1 MQQGKI
7 INDPVYGFIQFQHP
21 LLLRIIEH
29 PWFQRLRYIKQ
40 MGMAPIVYPG
50 AIHTRFQHSLG
61 ACHLISKALTILKSK
76 GITITEEEFVGAQI
90 AILLHDIGHGPFSH
104 ALEFTLLDGI
114 THEQL
119 SIQIMEA
126 FNQQWDGQ
134 LKTAIA
140 IYKDAYPK
148 KFLHRLVSSQLD
160 VDRLDYLNRDSFFSG
175 VSEGVIGYDRILHM
189 LNVVDDKIVVEEKG
203 IHSIEKFIVA
213 RRLMYWQVYLHK
225 TVLGAEKLLINI
237 LKRAKELAKNKVE
250 LFASPSLRALLYQ
263 KKDAIQDVT
272 LELFC
277 SLDDTDMQSAIKV
290 WQSHNDEV
298 LSRLCTMLLQ
308 RKLYKVQLLSLSE
321 ANSIEHYKEHF
332 LAAHPSL
339 ADHIDYFVFEG
350 ITSNN
355 TYDAT
360 DENILILQKNGLV
373 QDLSS
378 VEHALINDTLS
389 KPITKRYLCYTL
401 PLL

>member
-21 LLLRIIEH
+21 LLLQIIEH
-29 PWFQRLRYIKQ
+29 SWFQRLRYIKQ

-61 ACHLISKALTILKSK
+61 ACHLITKALSVLRSK
-76 GITITEEEFVGAQI
+76 DIAITEDEFLGTQI

-126 FNQQWDGQ
+126 FNRQWHGQ
-134 LKTAIA
+134 LDTAIA
-140 IYKDAYPK
+140 IYSNTYPK
-148 KFLHRLVSSQLD
+148 QFLHQLVSSQLD

-250 LFASPSLRALLYQ
+250 LFASPSLSTLLYHN
-263 KKDAIQDVT
+263 KDNNKAVS

-277 SLDDTDMQSAIKV
+277 SLDDTDIQSAIKV
-290 WQSHNDEV
+290 WQNHNDEV
-298 LSRLCTMLLQ
+298 LSRLCIMLLQ
-308 RKLYKVQLLSLSE
+308 RNLYKVQLLSLSE
-321 ANSIEHYKEHF
+321 PNTIDQFKERF
-332 LAAHPSL
+332 LAAHPTL

-350 ITSNN
+350 LTSNN
-355 TYDAT
+355 TYDAM

-378 VEHALINDTLS
+378 VDHALINDTLS

-401 PLL
+401 P

>member
-1 MQQGKI
+1 
-7 INDPVYGFIQFQHP
+7 
-21 LLLRIIEH
+21 
-29 PWFQRLRYIKQ
+29 
-40 MGMAPIVYPG
+40 
-50 AIHTRFQHSLG
+50 
-61 ACHLISKALTILKSK
+61 
-76 GITITEEEFVGAQI
+76 
-90 AILLHDIGHGPFSH
+90 
-104 ALEFTLLDGI
+104 
-114 THEQL
+114 
-119 SIQIMEA
+119 MEA
-126 FNQQWDGQ
+126 FNRQWHGQ
-134 LKTAIA
+134 LDTAIA
-140 IYKDAYPK
+140 IYSNTYPK
-148 KFLHRLVSSQLD
+148 QFLHQLVSSQLD

-250 LFASPSLRALLYQ
+250 LFASPSLSTLLYHN
-263 KKDAIQDVT
+263 KDNNKAVS

-277 SLDDTDMQSAIKV
+277 SLDDTDIQSAIKV
-290 WQSHNDEV
+290 WQNHNDEV
-298 LSRLCTMLLQ
+298 LSRLCIMLLQ
-308 RKLYKVQLLSLSE
+308 RNLYKVQLLSLSE
-321 ANSIEHYKEHF
+321 PNTIDQFKERF

-350 ITSNN
+350 LTSNN

-378 VEHALINDTLS
+378 VDHALINDTLS

-401 PLL
+401 P

>member
-21 LLLRIIEH
+21 LLLQIIEH
-29 PWFQRLRYIKQ
+29 SWFQRLRYIKQ

-50 AIHTRFQHSLG
+50 AIHTSLG
-61 ACHLISKALTILKSK
+61 ACHLITKALSVLRSK
-76 GITITEEEFVGAQI
+76 DIAITEDEFLGTQI

-126 FNQQWDGQ
+126 FNRQWHGQ
-134 LKTAIA
+134 LDTAIA
-140 IYKDAYPK
+140 IYSNTYPK
-148 KFLHRLVSSQLD
+148 QFLHQLVSSQLD

-250 LFASPSLRALLYQ
+250 LFASPSLSTLLYHN
-263 KKDAIQDVT
+263 KDNNKSVS

-277 SLDDTDMQSAIKV
+277 SLDDTDIQSAIKV
-290 WQSHNDEV
+290 WQNHNDEV
-298 LSRLCTMLLQ
+298 LSRLCIMLLQ
-308 RKLYKVQLLSLSE
+308 RNLYKVQLLSLSE
-321 ANSIEHYKEHF
+321 PNTIDQFKERF
-332 LAAHPSL
+332 LAAHPTL

-350 ITSNN
+350 LTSNN

-378 VEHALINDTLS
+378 VDHALINDTLS

-401 PLL
+401 P

>member
-21 LLLRIIEH
+21 LLLQIIEH
-29 PWFQRLRYIKQ
+29 SWFQRLRYIKQ

-61 ACHLISKALTILKSK
+61 ACHLITKALSVLRSK
-76 GITITEEEFVGAQI
+76 DIAITEDEFVGTQI

-126 FNQQWDGQ
+126 FNRQWHGQ
-134 LKTAIA
+134 LDTAIA
-140 IYKDAYPK
+140 IYSNTYPK
-148 KFLHRLVSSQLD
+148 QFLHQLVSSQLD

-250 LFASPSLRALLYQ
+250 LFASPSLSTLLYHN
-263 KKDAIQDVT
+263 KDNNKVVS

-277 SLDDTDMQSAIKV
+277 SLDDTDIQSAIKV

-298 LSRLCTMLLQ
+298 LSRLCNMLLQ

-321 ANSIEHYKEHF
+321 SNTIDQYKERF

-339 ADHIDYFVFEG
+339 ANHIDYFVFEG
-350 ITSNN
+350 LTSNN

-401 PLL
+401 P

>member
-21 LLLRIIEH
+21 LLLQIIEH
-29 PWFQRLRYIKQ
+29 SWFQRLRYIKQ

-61 ACHLISKALTILKSK
+61 ACHLITKALSVLRSK
-76 GITITEEEFVGAQI
+76 GITITEDEFIGTQI
-90 AILLHDIGHGPFSH
+90 AILLHDVGHGPFSH

-126 FNQQWDGQ
+126 FNRQWHGQ
-134 LKTAIA
+134 LDTAIA
-140 IYKDAYPK
+140 IYSNTYPK
-148 KFLHRLVSSQLD
+148 QFLHQLVSSQLD

-250 LFASPSLRALLYQ
+250 LFASPSLSTLLYHNNDNN
-263 KKDAIQDVT
+263 KAVS

-277 SLDDTDMQSAIKV
+277 SLDDTDIQSAIKV

-298 LSRLCTMLLQ
+298 LSRLCNMLLQ

-321 ANSIEHYKEHF
+321 SNTIDQHKERF

-339 ADHIDYFVFEG
+339 ANHIDYFVFEG
-350 ITSNN
+350 LTSNN

-401 PLL
+401 P

>member
-21 LLLRIIEH
+21 LLLQIIEH
-29 PWFQRLRYIKQ
+29 SWFQRLRYIKQ

-61 ACHLISKALTILKSK
+61 ACHLITKALSVLRSK
-76 GITITEEEFVGAQI
+76 DIAITEDEFLGTQI

-126 FNQQWDGQ
+126 FNRQWHGQ
-134 LKTAIA
+134 LDTAIA
-140 IYKDAYPK
+140 IYSNSYPK
-148 KFLHRLVSSQLD
+148 QFLHQLVSSQLD

-250 LFASPSLRALLYQ
+250 LFASPSLSTLLYHN
-263 KKDAIQDVT
+263 KDNNKAVS

-277 SLDDTDMQSAIKV
+277 SLDDTDIQSAIKV
-290 WQSHNDEV
+290 WQNHNDEV
-298 LSRLCTMLLQ
+298 LSRLCIMLLQ
-308 RKLYKVQLLSLSE
+308 RNLYKVQLLSLSE
-321 ANSIEHYKEHF
+321 PNTIDQYKERF
-332 LAAHPSL
+332 LAAHPTL

-350 ITSNN
+350 LTSNN

-378 VEHALINDTLS
+378 VDHALINDTLS

-401 PLL
+401 P

>member
-21 LLLRIIEH
+21 LLLQIIEH
-29 PWFQRLRYIKQ
+29 SWFQRLRYIKQ

-61 ACHLISKALTILKSK
+61 ACHLITKALSVLRSK
-76 GITITEEEFVGAQI
+76 DIAITEDEFLGTQI

-126 FNQQWDGQ
+126 FNRQWHGQ
-134 LKTAIA
+134 LDTAIA
-140 IYKDAYPK
+140 IYSNTYPK
-148 KFLHRLVSSQLD
+148 QFLHQLVSSQLD

-250 LFASPSLRALLYQ
+250 LFASPSLSTLLYHN
-263 KKDAIQDVT
+263 KDNNKSVS

-277 SLDDTDMQSAIKV
+277 SLDDTDIQSAIKV
-290 WQSHNDEV
+290 WQNHNDEV
-298 LSRLCTMLLQ
+298 LSRLCIMLLQ
-308 RKLYKVQLLSLSE
+308 RNLYKVQLLSLSE
-321 ANSIEHYKEHF
+321 PNTIDQYKERF
-332 LAAHPSL
+332 LAAHPTL

-350 ITSNN
+350 LTSNN

-378 VEHALINDTLS
+378 VDHALINDTLS

-401 PLL
+401 P

>member
-1 MQQGKI
+1 MQKGKI
-7 INDPVYGFIQFQHP
+7 INDPVYGFIQFQDP
-21 LLLRIIEH
+21 LLLQIIEH
-29 PWFQRLRYIKQ
+29 RWFQRLRYIKQ
-40 MGMAPIVYPG
+40 MGMAHIVYPG

-61 ACHLISKALTILKSK
+61 ACHLITKALNILKSK
-76 GITITEEEFVGAQI
+76 GIDITEEEFVSTQI
-90 AILLHDIGHGPFSH
+90 AILLHDMGHGPFSH

-119 SIQIMEA
+119 SIQIMES
-126 FNQQWDGQ
+126 FNLHWNGQ
-134 LKTAIA
+134 LTTSIA
-140 IYKDAYPK
+140 IYNNTYPK
-148 KFLHRLVSSQLD
+148 QFLHQLVSSQLD

-250 LFASPSLRALLYQ
+250 LFASPSLNALLYNN
-263 KKDAIQDVT
+263 KDINQAVS

-277 SLDDTDMQSAIKV
+277 SLDDTDIQSAIKV
-290 WQSHNDEV
+290 WQTHNDEV

-308 RKLYKVQLLSLSE
+308 RNLYKVQLLSLSE
-321 ANSIEHYKEHF
+321 TNNIQQHKEHF
-332 LAAHPSL
+332 LAIHPSL
-339 ADHIDYFVFEG
+339 ATHIDYFVFEG
-350 ITSNN
+350 LTSNN

-360 DENILILQKNGLV
+360 DENILILRKSGQV
-373 QDLSS
+373 QDISS
-378 VEHALINDTLS
+378 VEHALINASLS
-389 KPITKRYLCYTL
+389 MPITKRYLCYTL
-401 PLL
+401 P

>member
-21 LLLRIIEH
+21 LLLQIIEH
-29 PWFQRLRYIKQ
+29 SWFQRLRYIKQ

-61 ACHLISKALTILKSK
+61 ACHLITKALSVLRSK
-76 GITITEEEFVGAQI
+76 DIAITEDEFLGTQI

-126 FNQQWDGQ
+126 FNRQWHGQ
-134 LKTAIA
+134 LDTAIA
-140 IYKDAYPK
+140 IYSNTYPK
-148 KFLHRLVSSQLD
+148 QFLHQLVSSQLD

-250 LFASPSLRALLYQ
+250 LFASPSLSTLLYHN
-263 KKDAIQDVT
+263 KDNNKAVS

-277 SLDDTDMQSAIKV
+277 SLDDTDIQSAIKV
-290 WQSHNDEV
+290 WQNHNDEV
-298 LSRLCTMLLQ
+298 LSRLCIMLLQ
-308 RKLYKVQLLSLSE
+308 RNLYKVQLLSLSE
-321 ANSIEHYKEHF
+321 PNTIDQYKERF
-332 LAAHPSL
+332 LAAHPTL

-350 ITSNN
+350 LTSNN

-378 VEHALINDTLS
+378 VDHALINDTLS

-401 PLL
+401 P

>member
-21 LLLRIIEH
+21 LLLQIIEH
-29 PWFQRLRYIKQ
+29 NWFQRLRYIKQ

-61 ACHLISKALTILKSK
+61 ACHLITKALSVLRSK
-76 GITITEEEFVGAQI
+76 GITITEDEFIGTQI
-90 AILLHDIGHGPFSH
+90 AILLHDVGHGPFSH

-126 FNQQWDGQ
+126 FNRQWHGQ
-134 LKTAIA
+134 LDTAIA
-140 IYKDAYPK
+140 IYSNTYPK
-148 KFLHRLVSSQLD
+148 QFLHQLVSSQLD

-189 LNVVDDKIVVEEKG
+189 LNVVDDKIVIEEKG

-250 LFASPSLRALLYQ
+250 LFASPSLSTLLYHNNDNN
-263 KKDAIQDVT
+263 KAVS

-277 SLDDTDMQSAIKV
+277 SLDDTDIQSAIKV

-298 LSRLCTMLLQ
+298 LSRLCNMLLQ

-321 ANSIEHYKEHF
+321 SNTIDQHKERF

-339 ADHIDYFVFEG
+339 ANHIDYFVFEG
-350 ITSNN
+350 LTSNN

-401 PLL
+401 P

>member
-61 ACHLISKALTILKSK
+61 ACHLITKALTVLKSK
-76 GITITEEEFVGAQI
+76 GIAISEEEFVGTQI

-126 FNQQWDGQ
+126 FNLQWDGQ
-134 LKTAIA
+134 LTTAIA
-140 IYKDAYPK
+140 IYKDSYSK
-148 KFLHRLVSSQLD
+148 KFLHQLVSSQLD

-237 LKRAKELAKNKVE
+237 LKRAKELAKNKVA
-250 LFASPSLRALLYQ
+250 LFASPSLSALLYH
-263 KKDAIQDVT
+263 KKDDIQAVS

-277 SLDDTDMQSAIKV
+277 SLDDTDIQSAIKV

-298 LSRLCTMLLQ
+298 LSRLCNMLLQ
-308 RKLYKVQLLSLSE
+308 RTLYKVQLLSLSE
-321 ANSIEHYKEHF
+321 VNSIEQYKERF

-339 ADHIDYFVFEG
+339 ANHIDYFVFDG
-350 ITSNN
+350 LTSNN

-401 PLL
+401 P

>member
-61 ACHLISKALTILKSK
+61 ACHLITKALTVLKSK
-76 GITITEEEFVGAQI
+76 GIAISEEEFVGTQI

-126 FNQQWDGQ
+126 FNLQWDGQ
-134 LKTAIA
+134 LTTAIA
-140 IYKDAYPK
+140 IYKDSYSK
-148 KFLHRLVSSQLD
+148 KFLHQLVSSQLD

-237 LKRAKELAKNKVE
+237 LKRAKELAKNKVA
-250 LFASPSLRALLYQ
+250 LFASPSLSALLYH
-263 KKDAIQDVT
+263 KKEAIQAVS

-277 SLDDTDMQSAIKV
+277 SLDDTDIQSAIKV

-298 LSRLCTMLLQ
+298 LSRLCNMLLQ

-321 ANSIEHYKEHF
+321 VNSIEHYKERF

-339 ADHIDYFVFEG
+339 ANLIDYFVFEG
-350 ITSNN
+350 LTSNN

-401 PLL
+401 P

>member
-21 LLLRIIEH
+21 LLLQIIEH
-29 PWFQRLRYIKQ
+29 SWFQRLRYIKQ

-61 ACHLISKALTILKSK
+61 ACHLITKALSVLRSK
-76 GITITEEEFVGAQI
+76 DIAITEDEFLGTQI

-126 FNQQWDGQ
+126 FNRQWHGQ
-134 LKTAIA
+134 LNTAIA
-140 IYKDAYPK
+140 IYSNTYPK
-148 KFLHRLVSSQLD
+148 QFLHQLVSSQLD

-250 LFASPSLRALLYQ
+250 LFASPSLSTLLYHN
-263 KKDAIQDVT
+263 KDNNKAVS

-277 SLDDTDMQSAIKV
+277 SLDDTDIQSAIKV
-290 WQSHNDEV
+290 WQNHNDEV
-298 LSRLCTMLLQ
+298 LSRLCIMLLQ
-308 RKLYKVQLLSLSE
+308 RNLYKVQLLSLSE
-321 ANSIEHYKEHF
+321 PNTIDQFKERF

-350 ITSNN
+350 LTSNN

-378 VEHALINDTLS
+378 VDHALINDTLS

-401 PLL
+401 P

>member
-21 LLLRIIEH
+21 LLLQIIEH
-29 PWFQRLRYIKQ
+29 SWFQRLRYIKQ

-61 ACHLISKALTILKSK
+61 ACHLITKALSVLRSK
-76 GITITEEEFVGAQI
+76 DIAITEDEFLGTQI

-126 FNQQWDGQ
+126 FNRQWHGQ
-134 LKTAIA
+134 LDTAIA
-140 IYKDAYPK
+140 IYSNTYPK
-148 KFLHRLVSSQLD
+148 QFLHQLVSSQLD

-250 LFASPSLRALLYQ
+250 LFASPSLSTLLYHN
-263 KKDAIQDVT
+263 KDNNKAVS

-277 SLDDTDMQSAIKV
+277 SLDDTDIQSAIKV
-290 WQSHNDEV
+290 WQNHNDEV
-298 LSRLCTMLLQ
+298 LSRLCIMLLQ
-308 RKLYKVQLLSLSE
+308 RNLYKVQLLSLSE
-321 ANSIEHYKEHF
+321 PNTIDQFKKRF
-332 LAAHPSL
+332 LAAHPTL

-350 ITSNN
+350 LTSNN

-373 QDLSS
+373 QELSS
-378 VEHALINDTLS
+378 VDHALINDTLS

-401 PLL
+401 P

>member
-21 LLLRIIEH
+21 LLLQIIEH
-29 PWFQRLRYIKQ
+29 SWFQRLRYIKQ

-61 ACHLISKALTILKSK
+61 ACHLITKALSVLRSK
-76 GITITEEEFVGAQI
+76 DIAITEDEFLGTQI

-126 FNQQWDGQ
+126 FNRQWHGQ
-134 LKTAIA
+134 LDTAIA
-140 IYKDAYPK
+140 IYSNTYPK
-148 KFLHRLVSSQLD
+148 QFLHQLVSSQLD

-250 LFASPSLRALLYQ
+250 LFASPSLSTLLYHN
-263 KKDAIQDVT
+263 KDNNKAVS

-277 SLDDTDMQSAIKV
+277 SLDDTDIQSAIKV
-290 WQSHNDEV
+290 WQNHNDEV
-298 LSRLCTMLLQ
+298 LSRLCIMLLQ
-308 RKLYKVQLLSLSE
+308 RNLYKVQLLSLSE
-321 ANSIEHYKEHF
+321 PNTIDQFKERF

-350 ITSNN
+350 LTSNN

-378 VEHALINDTLS
+378 VDHALINDTLS

-401 PLL
+401 P